1 MKEDKYTKN
10 RDQEIA
16 HALSVAVDPNHISLT
31 FDAMEVGGRKLA
43 MQVYRLY
50 SKLFFDNDVWRKE
63 KCLDLISLHQVE
75 EQVGKPKRRKSTS
88 TYWANRKWL

>member
-1 MKEDKYTKN
+1 MKEDEYTKN
-10 RDQEIA
+10 RDQEIVLD
-16 HALSVAVDPNHISLT
+16 LSVALDLDHISLT

-63 KCLDLISLHQVE
+63 KCLDLISLHDVE
-75 EQVGKPKRRKSTS
+75 NQLGK
-88 TYWANRKWL
+88 AEN

>member
-1 MKEDKYTKN
+1 MKEDEYTKN
-10 RDQEIA
+10 RDQEIVLD
-16 HALSVAVDPNHISLT
+16 LSVALALDHISLT

-63 KCLDLISLHQVE
+63 KCLDLISLHDVE
-75 EQVGKPKRRKSTS
+75 NQLGK
-88 TYWANRKWL
+88 AEN

>member
-1 MKEDKYTKN
+1 MKEDEYTKN
-10 RDQEIA
+10 RDQEIVLD
-16 HALSVAVDPNHISLT
+16 LSVALDLDHISLT

-63 KCLDLISLHQVE
+63 KCLDLISLHDVE
-75 EQVGKPKRRKSTS
+75 AQLGK
-88 TYWANRKWL
+88 AEN